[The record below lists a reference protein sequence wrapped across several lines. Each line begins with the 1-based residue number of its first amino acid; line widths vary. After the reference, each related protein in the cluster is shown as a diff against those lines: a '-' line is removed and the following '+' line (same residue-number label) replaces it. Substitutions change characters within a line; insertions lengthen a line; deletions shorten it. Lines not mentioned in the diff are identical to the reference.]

1 MNFKP
6 MVYDWQEAMASS
18 PIPVTWGGLGHQLT
32 TPSPPHPSLLLTQAA
47 AGAKW
52 KLPWGFL
59 MNTWCGGDRSA
70 LSSGIRVLSEWGGW
84 GWGRRLTVR
93 PDISDPMFLMEYPSS
108 HRAKCP

>member
-1 MNFKP
+1 

-18 PIPVTWGGLGHQLT
+18 PHSCNLGWSG
-32 TPSPPHPSLLLTQAA
+32 PSANHPPPPPHPSLLLTQAA

-70 LSSGIRVLSEWGGW
+70 LSSGLRVVSEWGRW
-84 GWGRRLTVR
+84 GAGQEVDSGPRH
-93 PDISDPMFLMEYPSS
+93 F
-108 HRAKCP
+108 